1 MQVARF
7 WRTKEQRYRLQGVK
21 DERYGIRL
29 DKKGQIAQD
38 SRQQE
43 GEGSLM
49 PVMVTHQK

>member
-21 DERYGIRL
+21 DDRYGVRL
-29 DKKGQIAQD
+29 DKKGQITQE
-38 SRQQE
+38 SPQE